1 MAGGRPT
8 AYKPENAE
16 IARNACMM
24 GATNETLA
32 ARFGVSRRTIDSWI
46 ATTPE
51 FSSAIKQ
58 GREGANEAVVS
69 ALFAR
74 ATGMEQKMT
83 KVFCHRGQPVTADY
97 TVHLPPD
104 VRACIFWLRN
114 RRPEEWRESR
124 PAVAEKKDE
133 PNWVSELEAA
143 SERVRLEAVAE
154 HAARKAAEGTALP
167 VPGEAERSKADEALR
182 GAAER
187 LRVNL

>member
-16 IARNACMM
+16 IARCACML
-24 GATNETLA
+24 GATNATLA
-32 ARFGVSRRTIDSWI
+32 TRFEVCRRTIDSWI
-46 ATTPE
+46 STIPE
-51 FSSAIKQ
+51 FSFAVKQ
-58 GREGANEAVVS
+58 GREGADETVVS

-97 TVHLPPD
+97 TLRLPPD

-124 PAVAEKKDE
+124 PGVVEKKDE
-133 PNWVSELEAA
+133 PDLVSELEAS
-143 SERVRLEAVAE
+143 SERARLEAVAE
-154 HAARKAAEGTALP
+154 YAARKAAEAAAAP
-167 VPGEAERSKADEALR
+167 VQGEAGGSKADEALR
-182 GAAER
+182 SAADR
-187 LRVNL
+187 LRVHL